1 MDGALTARAVAP
13 SVARAPRQLARLR
26 AALAALVALWV
37 SLWALP
43 ARAQS
48 FDAQEAGWEG
58 TKVLVDLARA
68 ELGDARVVATNRLDW
83 HSLSPADAILIIH
96 PELAPDA
103 DEVSAFLR
111 AGGRLA
117 VLDDFGA
124 GDRLLGGSPYHIQ
137 RVPAPRAP
145 LYALRGNP
153 NLALAEPVTEMAA
166 GRRGGVHPVVADVTR
181 VVTNHPTGLT
191 HPDLTTVLRIR
202 ATGEP
207 DVALAVAGQVGKGR
221 LFAMG
226 DPSAV
231 INLML
236 RYPGNKAFALGLLR
250 YLVEDDPAWGA
261 RGGRLVVLTNRFQE
275 TGVFGASTGAERELK
290 EWARSLRQEVQKVSG
305 DGLPRHVALA
315 LAVLAGTALLLWVLS
330 ASARGYEHP
339 VPRYAAGVPLVAQG
353 GAAGRLAVLA
363 APSTHRAL
371 VLLEQRDALEEQLA
385 LHLGLPGRPGAQ
397 SLVAAL
403 SRDPRVDARSLEEL
417 RRLLAHVARVETAV
431 AAGAPI
437 RVSPAD
443 LELARR
449 LTSELSQA
457 LVVERPHA

>member
-1 MDGALTARAVAP
+1 MMRPRAFARVRWWLATLIMAWLVGAP
-13 SVARAPRQLARLR
+13 R
-26 AALAALVALWV
+26 AALAQA
-37 SLWALP
+37 
-43 ARAQS
+43 
-48 FDAQEAGWEG
+48 FDAHEAGWEG

-68 ELGDARVVATNRLDW
+68 ELGDARVDATNRLDW
-83 HSLSPADAILIIH
+83 HALSPADALLILR

-103 DEVSAFLR
+103 DEISAFLR
-111 AGGRLA
+111 AGGRVA

-124 GDRLLGGSPYHIQ
+124 SDRLLGGAPYHIK

-181 VVTNHPTGLT
+181 IVTNHPTGLT

-202 ATGEP
+202 ASGEP

-236 RYPGNKAFALGLLR
+236 RYPGNKAFAIGLIR

-261 RGGRLVVLTNRFQE
+261 RGGRLFVLTNRFKE
-275 TGVFGASTGAERELK
+275 VGVFGASNGAERELK

-305 DGLPRHVALA
+305 DGLPKHVALA
-315 LAVLAGTALLLWVLS
+315 LAVLSGTALLLWVLS
-330 ASARGYEHP
+330 SSARGYEHP
-339 VPRYAAGVPLVAQG
+339 LPRYAAGVPLLAQG
-353 GAAGRLAVLA
+353 GAAGRLAVLS
-363 APSTHRAL
+363 APTTHRAL
-371 VLLEQRDALEEQLA
+371 VLLEQRDALEEHVALRLGMSARPSGKDLLDALA
-385 LHLGLPGRPGAQ
+385 REPAIEPR
-397 SLVAAL
+397 AL
-403 SRDPRVDARSLEEL
+403 DEL
-417 RRLLAHVARVETAV
+417 RRLLALVARVETAV
-431 AAGAPI
+431 AAGAPV
-437 RVSPAD
+437 RVSQAD
-443 LELARR
+443 LDRASR
-449 LTSELSQA
+449 LTRELSAA
-457 LVVERPHA
+457 LGVERPPA

>member
-1 MDGALTARAVAP
+1 MTRGRAL
-13 SVARAPRQLARLR
+13 SLARCWFAALVAVWLVASPR
-26 AALAALVALWV
+26 AALAQA
-37 SLWALP
+37 
-43 ARAQS
+43 

-58 TKVLVDLARA
+58 TRVLVELARA
-68 ELGDARVVATNRLDW
+68 ELGPARVVATNRLDW
-83 HSLSPADAILIIH
+83 HGLSPADAILIIH
-96 PELAPDA
+96 PELTPDA

-124 GDRLLGGSPYHIQ
+124 GDRLLGGSPYHIR

-153 NLALAEPVTEMAA
+153 RLALAEPVTELAA

-202 ATGEP
+202 ASGEP

-236 RYPGNKAFALGLLR
+236 RYPGNKAFALGLIR
-250 YLVEDDPAWGA
+250 YLVEDDPSWGA
-261 RGGRLVVLTNRFQE
+261 RGGRLIVLTNRFQE
-275 TGVFGASTGAERELK
+275 AGVFGASTGAERELK

-315 LAVLAGTALLLWVLS
+315 LAVLTGTALLLWVLS
-330 ASARGYEHP
+330 SSARGYEHP
-339 VPRYAAGVPLVAQG
+339 LPRYAAGVPLIAQG
-353 GAAGRLAVLA
+353 GAAGRLAVLS
-363 APSTHRAL
+363 APTTHRAL

-385 LHLGLPGRPGAQ
+385 LRLGLPGRPGAET
-397 SLVAAL
+397 LVAAL
-403 SRDPRVDARSLEEL
+403 ARDPGVDPRVLAEL
-417 RRLLAHVARVETAV
+417 RRLLARVARVETAV
-431 AAGAPI
+431 AAGAPV
-437 RVSPAD
+437 RVPQAD
-443 LELARR
+443 LDLAGR
-449 LTSELSQA
+449 LTRELSAQH
-457 LVVERPHA
+457 VVDRPLA